1 MKYSLILTC
10 LALSLTG
17 ALLGC
22 GGGTPGGGEGTPTPA
37 PTATP
42 TPGGGSGVPAA
53 PTSFSASAS
62 GTGASLAWTDNA
74 NNETGYTIQK
84 NPSGTGW
91 SDIQT
96 IAANAT
102 SATVTGLEN
111 ETGYQ
116 FRVVAVNA
124 SGASAPSNEA
134 SARTAGVNQPT
145 FVPTAP
151 FAPRYASLLTERIIW
166 PTRTLTY
173 SIDTSGDPRDPALL
187 VAAVQKAFQR
197 WGLGTNN
204 LLTFTK
210 VDSGASIPIHFAP
223 ASDPDL
229 IGGEG
234 AGAANYSYTPGTPRS
249 TFISTDIKLR
259 TGLSEGQLVAVAAHE
274 IGHALGI
281 TGHSDTASDIM
292 FPVTDPSLPISQR
305 DASTLAFLYLTTDA
319 S

>member
-22 GGGTPGGGEGTPTPA
+22 GGGTPGDGETPSPSASPTPTPA
-37 PTATP
+37 
-42 TPGGGSGVPAA
+42 GGAPAA
-53 PTSFSASAS
+53 PTNLTASIAF
-62 GTGASLAWTDNA
+62 TTAQLAWTDNA
-74 NNETGYTIQK
+74 TNETGYRVER
-84 NPSGTGW
+84 NASGTGW
-91 SDIQT
+91 SEVKT
-96 IAANAT
+96 LAANAQ

-116 FRVVAVNA
+116 FRVLAVNA
-124 SGASAPSNEA
+124 SEASAPSNEA
-134 SARTAGVNQPT
+134 SARTAGVNQTAFGPI
-145 FVPTAP
+145 AP

-173 SIDTSGDPRDPALL
+173 SIDTSGDSRDPAML

-197 WGLGTNN
+197 WGLGTNG
-204 LLTFTK
+204 LLQFTRI
-210 VDSGASIPIHFAP
+210 DSGGNIPIIFALS
-223 ASDPDL
+223 SDPDL
-229 IGGEG
+229 VGGEG

-249 TFISTDIKLR
+249 TLLTTSVKLKV
-259 TGLSEGQLVAVAAHE
+259 GLPEGQLVAVAAHE

-292 FPVTDPSLPISQR
+292 YPVADPTLPISQR
-305 DASTLAFLYLTTDA
+305 DANTLAFLYLTTDA